1 MITLFQTTTV
11 GAGGVAQ
18 INFNSIPQTAKDLML
33 VLSLRSTTAN
43 TNFSLFA
50 NADFTATNYN
60 NVFFNGASSITTAVA
75 NTALAGVMNSSSMV
89 ANSFGV
95 TTIIVPNYTSS
106 FLKRA
111 LIECVSTDA
120 SSTPNMRIAAW
131 GWTGTAAITDLR
143 LSDFTFAQNSTA
155 SLYLIS

>member
-18 INFNSIPQTAKDLML
+18 INFNNIPQTAKDLML
-33 VLSLRSTTAN
+33 MLSLRSTTTN

-60 NVFFNGASSITTAVA
+60 NVFFNGASAITTAVA
-75 NTALAGVMNSSSMV
+75 NNALAGVMNSSSMV

-95 TTIIVPNYTSS
+95 TTII
-106 FLKRA
+106 
-111 LIECVSTDA
+111 
-120 SSTPNMRIAAW
+120 
-131 GWTGTAAITDLR
+131 AAITDLR

>member
-1 MITLFQTTTV
+1 
-11 GAGGVAQ
+11 
-18 INFNSIPQTAKDLML
+18 
-33 VLSLRSTTAN
+33 
-43 TNFSLFA
+43 
-50 NADFTATNYN
+50 
-60 NVFFNGASSITTAVA
+60 
-75 NTALAGVMNSSSMV
+75 MV

-95 TTIIVPNYTSS
+95 TTIILPNYTSS
-106 FLKRA
+106 FTKRA

>member
-18 INFNSIPQTAKDLML
+18 INFNNIPQT
-33 VLSLRSTTAN
+33 
-43 TNFSLFA
+43 
-50 NADFTATNYN
+50 
-60 NVFFNGASSITTAVA
+60 VFFNGASAITTAVA
-75 NTALAGVMNSSSMV
+75 NNALAGVMNSSSMV

-95 TTIIVPNYTSS
+95 TTIILPNYTSS
-106 FLKRA
+106 FTKRA